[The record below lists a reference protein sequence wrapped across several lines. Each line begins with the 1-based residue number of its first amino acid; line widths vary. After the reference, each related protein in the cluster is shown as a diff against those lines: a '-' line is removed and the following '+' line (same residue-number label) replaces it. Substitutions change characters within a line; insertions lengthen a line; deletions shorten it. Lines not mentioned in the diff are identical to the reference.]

1 MSNEEQTVEDRIAR
15 LKQAKAK
22 PTSTPTTEEDPAER
36 EQLIVLA
43 SRIEAEAVALQEE
56 RRRGQA
62 AAREQAERL
71 EHLTKAQ
78 GKQLLQGFKQ
88 DFDALQSEQQKAFHY
103 WSERLEE
110 ATATNRILAKSLI
123 LLAAILL
130 GLFAWELF
138 L

>member
-1 MSNEEQTVEDRIAR
+1 MSTETDTVEDRIAK
-15 LKQAKAK
+15 LKQAQAK
-22 PTSTPTTEEDPAER
+22 PSTPEPEDPAER
-36 EQLIVLA
+36 EQLTVLA
-43 SRIEAEAVALQEE
+43 SRIETEAVALQEE

-71 EHLTKAQ
+71 EHLVKAQ
-78 GKQLLQGFKQ
+78 GKQLVQGFKQ

-110 ATATNRILAKSLI
+110 ATATNRILAKALI
-123 LLAAILL
+123 ILAVSLLA
-130 GLFAWELF
+130 LFAWELF